1 MQEQPYLYHE
11 GDNSWVFIQSQ
22 KAEKYFDDY
31 WNAVELMDSVPVK
44 AESKFKKIIKNC
56 GNGHVDAIL
65 HLGLLYNDIN
75 KPIEGNALIHKAHL
89 IALHAIPN
97 DFNKEHDTIIWSIL
111 ENRPFLRTYHAVGLE
126 YMNEGQYEKAIEKFN
141 FVLSVNKW
149 DSQGVR
155 YLLPECFLYLKKY
168 HEFIKLYNELL
179 NSSDEGHS
187 IEYDFALFY
196 ALYKLG
202 EFDKAKEQFKIAQR
216 HFPNVA
222 LELMKDTHAF
232 PYDEFDRPL
241 FGIPM
246 GSKQEAFDYWNRTKK
261 LWVKEKKMQTFIKK
275 ISV

>member
-11 GDNSWVFIQSQ
+11 GDNSWVFIQPQ
-22 KAEKYFDDY
+22 KTEKYFDDY
-31 WNAVELMDSVPVK
+31 WNAVELIDSVPVK
-44 AESKFKKIIKNC
+44 AESKFKKIINYC

-65 HLGLLYNDIN
+65 HLGLLYNDMK

-89 IALHAIPN
+89 IALQAIPK
-97 DFNKEHDTIIWSIL
+97 DFNKEQDTIIWSIL

-126 YMNEGQYEKAIEKFN
+126 YMKEGQYEKAIEKFN

-149 DSQGVR
+149 DNQGVR
-155 YLLPECFLYLKKY
+155 YLLPECLLYLKKY
-168 HEFIKLYNELL
+168 HEFIKLYNELI
-179 NSSDEGHS
+179 NSPDEGHS

-196 ALYKLG
+196 ALYKLE
-202 EFDKAKEQFKIAQR
+202 EFDKAKEQFKIAQQ

-222 LELMKDTHAF
+222 LELIKEFHTF
-232 PYDEFDRPL
+232 PYDEFDPPPM
-241 FGIPM
+241 GIPM